1 MAKPSSGPREARA
14 SATIRTTKEVRPRRP
29 KVDRGEEIEQ
39 LTREMFKSTVERW
52 CKENLGKDEQ
62 PNKEVKGNVV
72 DNLAASF
79 TSAIETLV
87 DAATDS
93 YLSTAIGDEDIE
105 EVECPE
111 CENIFEVPDDYEDGN
126 KLKCP
131 KCKEVFELD
140 EDEDED
146 DDEDEDGDEDEV
158 VEGD

>member
-1 MAKPSSGPREARA
+1 MGASSK
-14 SATIRTTKEVRPRRP
+14 SATVRTTNGVRPRRP

-39 LTREMFKSTVERW
+39 LTREMFKTTVERW
-52 CKENLGKDEQ
+52 CKENMEKDEQ

-93 YLSTAIGDEDIE
+93 YLSTAINEGDVED
-105 EVECPE
+105 VECPE
-111 CENIFEVPDDYEDGN
+111 CDHVFVLPDDYDDGD

-131 KCKEVFELD
+131 KCGHKFEL
-140 EDEDED
+140 EDEGEGEEEEEEEEVEED
-146 DDEDEDGDEDEV
+146 
-158 VEGD
+158 